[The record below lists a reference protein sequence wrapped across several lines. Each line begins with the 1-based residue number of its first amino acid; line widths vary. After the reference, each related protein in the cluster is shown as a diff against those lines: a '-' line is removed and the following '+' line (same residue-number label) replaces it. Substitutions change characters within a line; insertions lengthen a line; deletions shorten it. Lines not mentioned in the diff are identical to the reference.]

1 MQTLRILD
9 AARVDE
15 GSIMLQFLLFSVLLY
30 LICWLVGWSVRAI
43 AASYLRGQYAAAG
56 SLDDDGDELAQNA
69 KEYIER
75 NTPSAWA
82 MGFAFYAASAVFLLD
97 YLSLGAS
104 WYLWPIGVFSAIA
117 MGATAL
123 YSFTSRN
130 QVQGALVM
138 AVFLLWGAGVYV
150 WYWM

>member
-1 MQTLRILD
+1 MNTLRILD

-15 GSIMLQFLLFSVLLY
+15 GSIMLQFLLFSALLY
-30 LICWLVGWSVRAI
+30 LLCWLLGLSVRAI
-43 AASYLRGQYAAAG
+43 AVAYLRGQYAAAG
-56 SLDDDGDELAQNA
+56 SLDDDSDELAQNA
-69 KEYIER
+69 REYIER

-82 MGFAFYAASAVFLLD
+82 MGFVFYAASAVFLLD

-104 WYLWPIGVFSAIA
+104 WYLWPIGVLSVMA
-117 MGATAL
+117 MGITAL

-138 AVFLLWGAGVYV
+138 AVFLLWGGGVYA